1 MPRPFRPMTAYPTEG
16 AWMMTTIRLPTWL
29 RDEINERAVRQVAEP
44 WVSLM
49 DLMARTR
56 QLPPS
61 RIPEYP
67 LAVVRRYGSDLA
79 ADGFLATGQ
88 LDLGA
93 FVGGGYAKPRPA
105 PVAAP
110 EPKPEQADGLACVVC
125 AEQHGTMVPTG
136 ARGPS
141 GAQLFAHERCLPAP
155 SKPFQ
160 WTSDSVAGAVSPV
173 PPAKK
178 RTSATRTKR
187 GARAKRAG

>member
-1 MPRPFRPMTAYPTEG
+1 
-16 AWMMTTIRLPTWL
+16 MTTIRLPTWL

-88 LDLGA
+88 LELGA

-110 EPKPEQADGLACVVC
+110 EPA
-125 AEQHGTMVPTG
+125 PT
-136 ARGPS
+136 
-141 GAQLFAHERCLPAP
+141 P
-155 SKPFQ
+155 SKPPFQ

-173 PPAKK
+173 PTKK

-187 GARAKRAG
+187 GAHAKRTG